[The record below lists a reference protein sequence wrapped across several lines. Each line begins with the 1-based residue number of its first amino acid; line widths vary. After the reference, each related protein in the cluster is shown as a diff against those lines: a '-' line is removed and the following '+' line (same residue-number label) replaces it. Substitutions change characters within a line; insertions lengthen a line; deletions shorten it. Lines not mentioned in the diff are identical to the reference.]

1 MLKGINSQVLEINDT
16 GTEYFE
22 KALLFVK
29 PEFATLG
36 EKDLREKFLNAF
48 SGSTVP
54 VSRKRR
60 LECALRGIMLM
71 LLSAGAGALITALIK

>member
-1 MLKGINSQVLEINDT
+1 MIKGINSQVLEIHDT

-29 PEFATLG
+29 PEFVTLG

-54 VSRKRR
+54 VSRKQR
-60 LECALRGIMLM
+60 LKSALTGVALM
-71 LLSAGAGALITALIK
+71 LISAGFGALVTALIK